1 MRLQCLICVAP
12 VFVAELAPLE
22 LKAYTPAFVQSQ
34 LDLLKRQKKFTEK
47 ITLQKAEIKKKE
59 GEPGGDPDP
68 AKDPAKEPSEDPSKQ
83 PDKDPGLGKEPTQDP
98 SKSAEPVPSLHHFTR
113 SRSTSKTS
121 KTQKSGESAGA
132 IMPPKYEKQKK
143 FRGGADRYSLKNA
156 SELLRLNEY
165 LHINGNYEICPT
177 PKDGD
182 CLYSAIKWG
191 CDLPQE
197 YSSDLMKRQII
208 ATMCEEP
215 DFFLKYLYDG
225 IAGEYGGIRL
235 SKEEYA
241 QRKKD
246 GKLTPDNIHDASS
259 PGPFSFCE
267 WMEYIWQEGTW
278 GDESIITAISL
289 QWQLCTIVLNAE
301 KLYEVR
307 LRHDRPLEDVDLVV
321 VHCGRNHY
329 VGACKYSCFYSFSF
343 TGNSVTCGSGRLSCG
358 SQLQSVR
365 ILGAEGAAPKIV
377 ITVHLSSMYMY
388 CFVCSGMSLCGPCG
402 SFY

>member
-1 MRLQCLICVAP
+1 MHAAP
-12 VFVAELAPLE
+12 VFVSEPAPLV
-22 LKAYTPAFVQSQ
+22 LKAYTPAFIQSQ

-47 ITLQKAEIKKKE
+47 ITLEKAEIKEKE

-68 AKDPAKEPSEDPSKQ
+68 AKEPFDDPSKQ
-83 PDKDPGLGKEPTQDP
+83 PAKDPGLGKEPVQDP
-98 SKSAEPVPSLHHFTR
+98 SPKSAEPTPVPHHFTR
-113 SRSTSKTS
+113 SKSTSKTS
-121 KTQKSGESAGA
+121 KTQKSGEAAGA

-165 LHINGNYEICPT
+165 LHMNGSYEICPT

-191 CDLPQE
+191 CDFPQE

-246 GKLTPDNIHDASS
+246 GKLTADNIHDASA

-267 WMEYIWQEGTW
+267 WMEYIWQDGTW
-278 GDESIITAISL
+278 GDEPIITAMSL
-289 QWQLCTIVLNAE
+289 QWQLCTTVLNAE
-301 KLYEVR
+301 KLFEVR

-321 VHCGRNHY
+321 VHCGGNHY
-329 VGACKYSCFYSFSF
+329 VGACKYFYFYSFIF
-343 TGNSVTCGSGRLSCG
+343 TGKTVMCGSSRLSCG
-358 SQLQSVR
+358 SQL
-365 ILGAEGAAPKIV
+365 
-377 ITVHLSSMYMY
+377 
-388 CFVCSGMSLCGPCG
+388 
-402 SFY
+402 